1 MFPSNFQHPLSFRD
15 HKLSPEEQ
23 HACANGTA
31 TTLEHSIGR
40 DYLAS
45 RADCPVKR
53 MPLDPKQDMEKEM
66 HMQPSNHLEGDPPP
80 TSNKIPLFTARP
92 DSARY
97 DVHALTDDFDATQAL
112 STLNLA
118 MRISPCPRPP
128 EKITPE
134 TGVLKKDLQQL
145 DAPPR
150 RSTSN
155 TPTQSTRSI

>member
-1 MFPSNFQHPLSFRD
+1 
-15 HKLSPEEQ
+15 
-23 HACANGTA
+23 
-31 TTLEHSIGR
+31 
-40 DYLAS
+40 
-45 RADCPVKR
+45 
-53 MPLDPKQDMEKEM
+53 MEKEM
-66 HMQPSNHLEGDPPP
+66 HMQPSNHLDGGPSP
-80 TSNKIPLFTARP
+80 TSNK
-92 DSARY
+92 
-97 DVHALTDDFDATQAL
+97 AL

-118 MRISPCPRPP
+118 MRISPCSRPP